1 MVNLRYFVV
10 LPKGAVVSTLEIESS
25 LDLGG
30 VFYDYWRST
39 DGRVVGIRYHLLS
52 TCEHASHP
60 VYSQF
65 MGDGRFAFD
74 NAAQHVDFVFDEAD
88 SPSLREGLLQ
98 LDVVQDFGGDRVVRS
113 EALLGIAVALASI

>member
-1 MVNLRYFVV
+1 MDLRNFIL
-10 LPKGAVVSTLEIESS
+10 LPKGAVVSTLEIEPS

-30 VFYDYWRST
+30 MFYDYWRST
-39 DGRVVGIRYHLLS
+39 DGRVAGIRYHLLS

-65 MGDGRFAFD
+65 VGDGRFVFN
-74 NAAQHVDFVFDEAD
+74 NAAQHVDFVFDDAD
-88 SPSLREGLLQ
+88 APSLREGLLQ

-113 EALLGIAVALASI
+113 EALLGITVELAFI